1 MASPPSPPTLQAFV
15 EAFADSAALVMIS
28 RVDDARIVAMSANFL
43 RLLGRAEADVLG
55 STSVNLGLW
64 RDEQSR
70 RAILAMLKKDGSAAA
85 QPVSMRNRRG
95 EHYDGLLNC
104 CLIEFAGDPY
114 LFSIVLDLRR
124 HESDLAARER
134 ELHSYRSLAME
145 TAVGLYRR
153 RCSDGQLIEANV
165 GLARLLGYR
174 DVDPLLSS
182 AVPAPA
188 FPYVEAQT
196 GQTLAALLQQQGG
209 YRNQRAQWRQHNGGQ
224 IWVSESARL
233 VRSESGAALYVEGT
247 VLDINSLV
255 QAELALQQS
264 ETLYR
269 NLVEN
274 SRDGVFLMQH
284 GKVVIANDTLGE
296 ILGYRKEELIGASY
310 FDWVAPEDRATQQAR
325 RQARES
331 GSTDTQ
337 LYDIHLIRRDGSRRL
352 CAVRAGAVEYRGE
365 LASIGTLRDI
375 TEERAQQQ
383 RLEEAEERYRLLFR
397 QAVLGMFQSSLDGR
411 LIEVNEAMASMFGF
425 DSPEQMQREVSNMRD
440 WYADPAAR
448 DHALSDIVDKG
459 RIVAQEFELLRR
471 DGGTF
476 WALASARLVR
486 QDNRPGLLEGSLLDN
501 TARRQA
507 EQELKFLAH
516 HDALTG
522 LDNRRRF
529 EQRLELALAQLREQ
543 PARTRAVLLLDLDRF
558 KLVNDS
564 LGHAA
569 GDQLLI
575 EFARR
580 LREALGLD
588 SWIARYGGDEF
599 ALLSRHSVDQALTE
613 ALVQRIH
620 AVLAA
625 PFRVRGH
632 QVFTGAS
639 IGLVQLQSGDME
651 PEDVLR
657 DADTAMFRA
666 KASGGG
672 CHVLFDNAMH
682 SAARARLAL
691 ETELRFALDRNELLP
706 YFQPI
711 VRMDNGQIVGVET
724 LVRWQHPQRGLLLP
738 ESFLEVAEEAGMLP
752 TIDLAMLGAALEC
765 FAEWQAR
772 FGPRA
777 PQRLSVNVSNRL
789 FVASDFPSAL
799 QSMLNSSNIRA
810 EMLHLEIT
818 ETVFRGPIGAMRET
832 LASLHR
838 LGVRLVVDDFGT
850 GYSSM
855 VSFSESAFDGLKI
868 DRGFISDLDSNARHR
883 AIVRTIAQFA
893 LDLELSLVAE
903 GVESPDQA
911 ALLLDLGCELAQGF
925 LYAPALPADQLAL
938 RLADAC
944 TNAEMRASN

>member
-1 MASPPSPPTLQAFV
+1 MASLPSPSTLQAFV
-15 EAFADSAALVMIS
+15 ETFADSAAVVMIS
-28 RVDDARIVAMSANFL
+28 RVDDARIVAMSPNFL
-43 RLLGRAEADVLG
+43 RLLGRTEAEVLG
-55 STSVNLGLW
+55 VTSVSLGLW

-70 RAILAMLKKDGSAAA
+70 RAILAMLKKDGMAAA
-85 QPVSMRNRRG
+85 QPASILTPRG

-114 LFSIVLDLRR
+114 LFSMVLDLRR
-124 HESDLAARER
+124 HDDELVARER
-134 ELHSYRSLAME
+134 ELNSYRSLAME

-182 AVPAPA
+182 AEPVPA
-188 FPYVEAQT
+188 FPYVEQQT
-196 GQTLAALLQQQGG
+196 GQMLAALLEPQGG
-209 YRNQRAQWRQHNGGQ
+209 YRNQRAQWRQHNGELV
-224 IWVSESARL
+224 WVSESARL

-255 QAELALQQS
+255 QAETALQQS
-264 ETLYR
+264 ESLYR

-296 ILGYRKEELIGASY
+296 ILGYSKDELIGASY
-310 FDWVAPEDRATQQAR
+310 FDWVAPEDLARQQAR

-337 LYDIHLIRRDGSRRL
+337 LYEINLLRRDGKRRL

-375 TEERAQQQ
+375 SEERAQQH

-397 QAVLGMFQSSLDGR
+397 QAVLGMFQSSLDGS

-425 DSPEQMQREVSNMRD
+425 NTPEQMQSEVRNMRD

-448 DHALSDIVDKG
+448 DQALTEIVDSG
-459 RIVAQEFELLRR
+459 RIIAQEFELLRR
-471 DGGTF
+471 DGSSF

-486 QDNRPGLLEGSLLDN
+486 DNGASRLEGSLLDN
-501 TARRQA
+501 TARRVA

-529 EQRLELALAQLREQ
+529 EQRLELALQQLREQ
-543 PARTRAVLLLDLDRF
+543 PSRTRAVLLLDLDRF

-580 LREALGLD
+580 LRDALGQD

-599 ALLSRHSVDQALTE
+599 ALLSRHSLDQPMTD
-613 ALVQRIH
+613 ALVQSIH
-620 AVLAA
+620 AQLAT

-639 IGLVQLQSGDME
+639 IGLVQLQSGEME

-711 VRMDNGQIVGVET
+711 VRLDTGQIVGVET

-738 ESFLEVAEEAGMLP
+738 EAFLEVAEEAGMLP
-752 TIDLAMLGAALEC
+752 AIDLAMLAAALEH
-765 FAEWQAR
+765 FAEWQKR

-789 FVASDFPSAL
+789 FVASDFPGSL
-799 QSMLNSSNIRA
+799 QSMLDSSDISA

-818 ETVFRGPIGAMRET
+818 ETVFRGPVGAMRET

-838 LGVRLVVDDFGT
+838 LGIRLVVDDFGT
-850 GYSSM
+850 GYSSL

-893 LDLELSLVAE
+893 LDLDLSLVAE
-903 GVESPDQA
+903 GVESQDQA

-938 RLADAC
+938 RLAGVGA
-944 TNAEMRASN
+944 

>member
-1 MASPPSPPTLQAFV
+1 MVNPPSTPLLQAFV
-15 EAFADSAALVMIS
+15 QAFESSAAVVMIS
-28 RVDDARIVAMSANFL
+28 RVDDARIAAMSPSFL
-43 RLLGRAEADVLG
+43 RLLGRTQDEVVGL
-55 STSVNLGLW
+55 TSVSLGLW
-64 RDEQSR
+64 RDDQSR
-70 RAILAMLKKDGSAAA
+70 RAILAMLKKDGMAAS
-85 QPVSMRNRRG
+85 QPVSIRNRRG

-104 CLIEFAGDPY
+104 CLMEFAGDPY

-124 HESDLAARER
+124 HDDELVARER

-153 RCSDGQLIEANV
+153 RCDDGQLMEANV

-174 DVDPLLSS
+174 DVDPILSS
-182 AVPAPA
+182 AEPVPS
-188 FPYVEAQT
+188 FPYVAPEVGAR
-196 GQTLAALLQQQGG
+196 LIALLDQQGG
-209 YRNQRAQWRQHNGGQ
+209 YRNERAQWRQPGGELV
-224 IWVSESARL
+224 WVSESARL
-233 VRSESGAALYVEGT
+233 VRSESGAPMYVEGT
-247 VLDINSLV
+247 VLDITSLV
-255 QAELALQQS
+255 QTESALQQS
-264 ETLYR
+264 ESLYR

-284 GKVVIANDTLGE
+284 GQVVIANDTLGE
-296 ILGYRKEELIGASY
+296 ILGYSKDELIGASY
-310 FDWVAPEDRATQQAR
+310 FDWVAPEDLAIQHAR

-337 LYDIHLIRRDGSRRL
+337 MYEIHLLRRDGSRRL
-352 CAVRAGAVEYRGE
+352 CAVRAGAVEYGGE

-383 RLEEAEERYRLLFR
+383 RLEQAEERYRLLFR
-397 QAVLGMFQSSLDGR
+397 HAVLGIFQSSLNGK

-425 DSPEQMQREVSNMRD
+425 DSPEQMQREVHNMRD
-440 WYADPAAR
+440 WYGDPAAR
-448 DHALSDIVDKG
+448 DQALTDIIDSG
-459 RIVAQEFELLRR
+459 RIVAREFELLRR
-471 DGGTF
+471 DGSSF

-486 QDNRPGLLEGSLLDN
+486 EDGRPSLLEGSLLDN

-543 PARTRAVLLLDLDRF
+543 PGRTRAVLLLDLDRF

-580 LREALGLD
+580 LRDALGQE

-599 ALLSRHSVDQALTE
+599 ALLSRHPVDQSGTE
-613 ALVQRIH
+613 ALVQSIH
-620 AVLAA
+620 TLLAA

-639 IGLVQLQSGDME
+639 IGLVQLQSGEME

-666 KASGGG
+666 KASGGA

-691 ETELRFALDRNELLP
+691 ETELRFALDRNELTP
-706 YFQPI
+706 WFQPI
-711 VRMDNGQIVGVET
+711 VRMDGGQIVGVET

-738 ESFLEVAEEAGMLP
+738 DAFLEVAEEAGMLP
-752 TIDLAMLGAALEC
+752 AIDLAMLAAALQHY
-765 FAEWQAR
+765 ADWRAR
-772 FGPRA
+772 FGTRA
-777 PQRLSVNVSNRL
+777 PHRLSVNISNRL
-789 FVASDFPSAL
+789 FVATDFPGVL
-799 QSMLNSSNIRA
+799 QSMLQDNSIA
-810 EMLHLEIT
+810 PETLHLEIT
-818 ETVFRGPIGAMRET
+818 ETVFRGPIGALRET

-868 DRGFISDLDSNARHR
+868 DRGFIGDLESNARHR
-883 AIVRTIAQFA
+883 AIVKTIAQFA
-893 LDLELSLVAE
+893 LDLDLSLVAE
-903 GVESPDQA
+903 GVENQQQER
-911 ALLLDLGCELAQGF
+911 LLRELGCELAQGF

-938 RLADAC
+938 RLA
-944 TNAEMRASN
+944 AEGQRD